1 MRPGVTYNLAFFF
14 GPGFPRGLGSPSG
27 PNATPEL
34 RFTPFFFG
42 PSSGGGISE
51 GTGVPLG
58 IGVLVADS
66 TGLSVDVMGAAMGI
80 VLERVE
86 VESFDGES
94 SLISLTSCLMGAA
107 GSRLC
112 KNLGDSLKVRIFCSL
127 PFDDFRRAVEAVVGL
142 LDGAIRKVDGCFW
155 WMEVMKE
162 EGDRVGMK
170 WFRRQQVC
178 VFTNRRKAGFV
189 YNPR

>member
-1 MRPGVTYNLAFFF
+1 M
-14 GPGFPRGLGSPSG
+14 PRGLGSPSG

-34 RFTPFFFG
+34 RFTPFFLG

-58 IGVLVADS
+58 TGVLAADS
-66 TGLSVDVMGAAMGI
+66 TGFSADVLGAAMGI
-80 VLERVE
+80 VLESVD

-94 SLISLTSCLMGAA
+94 SLTSLTSCLTGVA

-112 KNLGDSLKVRIFCSL
+112 KNLGDSLKVRIFCSPPL
-127 PFDDFRRAVEAVVGL
+127 DDFRRAVEAVDGL
-142 LDGAIRKVDGCFW
+142 LDGAMKKVDGWGDLVLVDGGEKGRRRACRNRMGF
-155 WMEVMKE
+155 
-162 EGDRVGMK
+162 EG
-170 WFRRQQVC
+170 RRVC